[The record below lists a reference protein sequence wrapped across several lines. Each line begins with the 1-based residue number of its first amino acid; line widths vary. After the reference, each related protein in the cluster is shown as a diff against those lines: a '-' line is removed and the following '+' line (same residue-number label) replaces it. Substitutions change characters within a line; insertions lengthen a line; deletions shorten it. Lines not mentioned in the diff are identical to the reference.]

1 MATVMSES
9 EQPLDNK
16 LINGSLAENNPDL
29 QPASSTVAGCDA
41 EVCAQ
46 GSGVKGATEPSVP
59 SSPASENSS
68 PHGAALSPR
77 NKDESGMSCN
87 RKFTADEQKTDV
99 LFENNGDLVSAEPAT
114 DCGETSDL
122 LHNENIGKYNFAPR
136 ADSKCNAALS
146 LRSLSLRLHTHTYI
160 FSRGEIISWSV
171 FFFFWVAAI
180 NYSAIGLF

>member
-1 MATVMSES
+1 MQVSQIRTHLHLSKGVALNVVAEGACDVTTGFQSIAGFHVFRGGEKRKKYVKMATVQSES

-16 LINGSLAENNPDL
+16 LINGTLADNKPEL
-29 QPASSTVAGCDA
+29 QPAAATVADCDA

-46 GSGVKGATEPSVP
+46 GSGVKGTTEPGVP

-87 RKFTADEQKTDV
+87 RKSTVDEQKTDV

-114 DCGETSDL
+114 DCRETSDR
-122 LHNENIGKYNFAPR
+122 LHNENIGK
-136 ADSKCNAALS
+136 
-146 LRSLSLRLHTHTYI
+146 
-160 FSRGEIISWSV
+160 
-171 FFFFWVAAI
+171 
-180 NYSAIGLF
+180 